1 MAQKENAYPW
11 PYGRQMVRA
20 FPLPPAPPPAWRVP
34 VRGFEVVPRAILPV
48 FPALL
53 QRMGPKSL
61 LAETGLG
68 IWNYILS
75 GAANLNLITL

>member
-1 MAQKENAYPW
+1 M
-11 PYGRQMVRA
+11 
-20 FPLPPAPPPAWRVP
+20 
-34 VRGFEVVPRAILPV
+34 VPRAILPV

-61 LAETGLG
+61 PAETGLG